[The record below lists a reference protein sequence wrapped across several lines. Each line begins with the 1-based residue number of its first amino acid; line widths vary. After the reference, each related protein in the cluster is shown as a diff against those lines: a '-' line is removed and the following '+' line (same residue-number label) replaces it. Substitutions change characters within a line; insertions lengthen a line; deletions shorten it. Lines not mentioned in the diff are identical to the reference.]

1 MQIALKKGLVQ
12 PIKNSVHVLC
22 ERLYMND
29 INAEHFIEELRFDLK
44 TKDMIKARLVL
55 AHFDQVD
62 PATQK
67 LALAALGH
75 GPTGFVL
82 PLLAGLLATKP
93 QLAEIHPEI
102 KEVLFSKAL
111 DDPAAL
117 SRLLIRE
124 VKPGHRVVLAEV
136 AGEIRLES
144 ATPVLLS
151 ILNEEQDE
159 KVLRGAINA
168 LGMIGDASATTPIS
182 EFLYSGSVELIIA
195 AIQALGQLGTPTAL
209 QRLADKLGSDK
220 DLDYMILDV
229 FACSQEPEA
238 LERLNV
244 LLSAQHAHLRNAGK
258 QHLVDIGAKAVPV
271 LIRNLHYNDPDLL
284 IHSLNALGA
293 IGDESAIPSI
303 RKLLHNEPRD
313 ANVRFAA
320 YEALGLLPTA
330 KGAFA
335 LAQGLHDPVENV
347 RAAAAGAIER
357 NYDTVLA
364 AGIKNMI
371 RDEAG
376 DERPISRTIID
387 AECAAIFL
395 DLIDEEIFCEYAVAY
410 LGRKAH
416 TDTCKYYL
424 DLLRAN
430 GRVEV
435 AERIDSRVGEPA
447 RKALKVFA
455 VDDSRMILNIYRSIL
470 HKMGCEPIL
479 FEFPAE
485 AIKQVREHNP
495 DLIFTDL
502 NMPAISGV
510 DLTKAIRQWFSKAQL
525 PIIMVTTQNECQD
538 NESAHAAGISDILH
552 KPFTEEMLHKAM
564 QKHLKLKDGEASAV
578 MI

>member
-1 MQIALKKGLVQ
+1 
-12 PIKNSVHVLC
+12 
-22 ERLYMND
+22 MNG

-55 AHFDQVD
+55 AHFNQID

-67 LALAALGH
+67 LALAELGH
-75 GPTGFVL
+75 GPTDFVL
-82 PLLAGLLATKP
+82 PLLAGLLATQP
-93 QLAEIHPEI
+93 QLAESHPEI

-111 DDPAAL
+111 DDPTAL

-124 VKPGHRVVLAEV
+124 VKPAHRVVLAEV

-195 AIQALGQLGTPTAL
+195 AIQALGQLSTPTAL

-258 QHLVDIGAKAVPV
+258 QHLIDIGAKAVPV
-271 LIRNLHYNDPDLL
+271 LIRNLHFDDPDLL

-293 IGDESAIPSI
+293 IGDESAIAPI

-320 YEALGLLPTA
+320 YEALGMLPTA

-347 RAAAAGAIER
+347 RAAAAGAIDR
-357 NYDTVLA
+357 NYNTVLA

-371 RDEAG
+371 RDEAD

-387 AECAAIFL
+387 TECAAIFL
-395 DLIDEEIFCEYAVAY
+395 DLIQEEGFSEYAVRY
-410 LGRKAH
+410 LSRKAH
-416 TDTCKYYL
+416 ADTRNYYR

-430 GRVEV
+430 GCSEIV
-435 AERIDSRVGEPA
+435 ARMESQLCEPV

-455 VDDSRMILNIYRSIL
+455 VDDSKMILNIYRSIL
-470 HKMGCEPIL
+470 HKLDCEPIL

-485 AIKQVREHNP
+485 AIEQVQKHNP

-502 NMPAISGV
+502 NMPEISGV
-510 DLTKAIRQWFSKAQL
+510 ELTKAVRQWFSKAQL

-538 NESAHAAGISDILH
+538 NESAHAAGITDILH
-552 KPFTEEMLHKAM
+552 KPFTEDTLRNAM
-564 QKHLKLKDGEASAV
+564 QKHLPLKDDKFAKIPASPPPGGRGLKAGG
-578 MI
+578 